1 VQQVVL
7 LLYNVTAHLYSA
19 FCFLFSLFNNRINV
33 ISSGLLTFFTS
44 YTVTKNKASLSKLSA
59 AEYPIVSSGVLATNL
74 LCTLLDVTEGDLL
87 EFSKSNVTSLI
98 NSKLYIN
105 QLKTKNKKKIVAPP
119 GQKVPETDGDGMGPE
134 GLIEGWVVTEE
145 MALEKL
151 NKNVSDSL
159 VLKMLRSDL
168 LIELTEGIFKY
179 EK

>member
-1 VQQVVL
+1 VIL
-7 LLYNVTAHLYSA
+7 FLYKVTSHLFSV
-19 FCFLFSLFNNRINV
+19 FCFPLLLFNNRINV
-33 ISSGLLTFFTS
+33 ISSHLLSLSPS

-59 AEYPIVSSGVLATNL
+59 AEYPIVSSGVLASNL

-98 NSKLYIN
+98 NSKLYMN
-105 QLKTKNKKKIVAPP
+105 QLKTKNKKMIVAPP
-119 GQKVPETDGDGMGPE
+119 GQKVPETDVDGLGPE

-151 NKNVSDSL
+151 NKNASDSL

-168 LIELTEGIFKY
+168 LIKLTEGIFKY

>member
-1 VQQVVL
+1 
-7 LLYNVTAHLYSA
+7 
-19 FCFLFSLFNNRINV
+19 
-33 ISSGLLTFFTS
+33 
-44 YTVTKNKASLSKLSA
+44 
-59 AEYPIVSSGVLATNL
+59 VSSGVLATNL

-98 NSKLYIN
+98 NSKLYMN

-119 GQKVPETDGDGMGPE
+119 GQKVPETDVDGLGPE

-151 NKNVSDSL
+151 NKNASDSL

-168 LIELTEGIFKY
+168 LIQLTEGIFKY